1 MGEYIFSSGRW
12 EGHSVND
19 TIPDPVGKY
28 LQRRY
33 DTDTKIIYYSD
44 GINWKRLDQVLGVHV
59 DTGLDLPVLSQTPDD
74 PESGHALLYPKEKD
88 EQNEGLF
95 IKKLN
100 NGAIEEVEVGY
111 MDDALVVND
120 LVDVTNVL
128 PSNNQSLVYQT
139 GSGTFEN
146 KKLKSRVWMTT
157 TISTATNGAR
167 YLGWGAAAGS
177 STSENLVRT
186 PIFSPFILKRVT
198 ITITGNAKDGS
209 TIFGI
214 RKNNADVSGTG
225 HTVAAGQTTS
235 FDSGELNVAFSSGDF
250 IDVKCDLSASS
261 NSNSITAMV
270 VTSYE
275 VEAYA

>member
-146 KKLKSRVWMTT
+146 KKLKTRQWMTT
-157 TISTATNGAR
+157 SYSTNSNGTR
-167 YLGWGAAAGS
+167 YQTWGSAFGS
-177 STSENLVRT
+177 QTTEANVEITLN
-186 PIFSPFILKRVT
+186 SPMILKRVYVK
-198 ITITGNAKDGS
+198 ITTNQNDQNTVIAV
-209 TIFGI
+209 
-214 RKNNADVSGTG
+214 RKNNANVTG
-225 HTVAAGQTTS
+225 AVHTVAAGQLTA
-235 FDSGELNVAFSSGDF
+235 FDSGELSVAYTTGDKISIM
-250 IDVKCDLSASS
+250 IDNTTGGGSLNKVLS
-261 NSNSITAMV
+261 IVTA
-270 VTSYE
+270 YE